1 MEEPAKATELRHE
14 KPLLTTDQQIAHL
27 KAKGITFDSCSEEEA
42 AKYLTGKCQ
51 FFKVAAYR
59 KLFDKHVGGEK
70 DGCYVDLDF
79 AQLKYLAGLDRRL
92 RDTLLPMTLDVEHF
106 AAAKL
111 LRTAE
116 VNDEDGYEVMHAY
129 AESVPPKRRSYLKS
143 ELEVRSSDAY
153 CGAVIRKYRSDMPI
167 WAFVEVVSFG
177 TFIGL
182 MKFCADRWQ
191 DKEMLSDHYL
201 LKKAKSVRNASAHSQ
216 CILNDL
222 SVSGPPERVSPAVMH
237 AVAKCGIGKRLRSKK
252 MGNPRMA
259 QIATLFYQYSRIVPN
274 GSTAEARKDQL
285 SDFFSYCAD
294 TAGILPESN
303 PAVSSVA
310 FLFRLTTGLGLLE

>member
-1 MEEPAKATELRHE
+1 MEEPTKDAKPQHE

-27 KAKGITFDSCSEEEA
+27 KAKGVTFDLCSEEEA
-42 AKYLTGKCQ
+42 AEYLAGKCR

-59 KLFDKHVGGEK
+59 KLFDKRVGGEK
-70 DGCYVDLDF
+70 DGCYIDLDF

-92 RDTLLPMTLDVEHF
+92 RDVLLPMTLDVEHF
-106 AAAKL
+106 AAARL
-111 LRTAE
+111 LRAAE
-116 VNDEDGYEVMHAY
+116 FNGEDGYAVMRDY
-129 AESVPPKRRSYLKS
+129 REGVPSKRRSYIES
-143 ELEVRSSDAY
+143 ELEVRSTDAY
-153 CGAVIRKYRSDMPI
+153 CGAVVRKYRGDMPI

-191 DKEMLSDHYL
+191 DKELLSDHYL
-201 LKKAKSVRNASAHSQ
+201 LKKAKSARNASAHSQ

-222 SVSGPPERVSPAVMH
+222 TAGGPPERVSPAVMH

-259 QIATLFYQYSRIVPN
+259 QIATLFYQYSRIVPS
-274 GSTAEARKDQL
+274 GSTAEARKGQL
-285 SDFFSYCAD
+285 SDFFNYFDA
-294 TAGILPESN
+294 TASILPESN
-303 PAVSSVA
+303 PAVSSIA
-310 FLFRLTTGLGLLE
+310 FLRRLTAGLGLID